1 MALLALIAI
10 AVAVTAIF
18 QRPDAHF
25 LSKHGDIGTIDFIQY
40 WSSRQ
45 LLLRGENPYDPAL
58 LYEVERAQGLPDPVP
73 IMMWNPPWL
82 VMLLSPAL
90 AFDFLTSCAVWLG
103 VSIVLIAIAGV
114 LAARTYV
121 PGVRPEPIVVA
132 AMFLFEPHLSSI
144 RFGQLGVLY
153 AVCVAAFLWGARRN
167 DAMTMGL
174 SLVPLTVKPHLFYLA
189 FVFLAYWVL
198 VERKWKVVLWA
209 AVGFGVLLASTEL
222 SYPHAIARW
231 LEALGT
237 RPPMHWAVGT
247 LVGIVRT
254 IVFSLTD
261 EVVQWPLVVI
271 PGITTAAFVAWLA
284 IVRPDPDVVWRLPAV
299 LGLSLFTA
307 PYGWLFDQAQL
318 VVIQVGLVA
327 LVSRPGTRPGVR
339 RPVLLALALV
349 QIVTELQNVLG
360 FRDHRW
366 FFWSSITM
374 AILWIVSLRRIGIA
388 DPLAGTAYPRPAPS

>member
-1 MALLALIAI
+1 V

-18 QRPDAHF
+18 HRPDAQF

-45 LLLRGENPYDPAL
+45 LLVRGENPYDPAL
-58 LYEVERAQGLPDPVP
+58 LYEVERAQGLPDAVP

-90 AFDFLTSCAVWLG
+90 SFDFLTSCRVWLG
-103 VSIVLIAIAGV
+103 VSIVLMAITGL
-114 LAARTYV
+114 LATNTYV
-121 PGVRPEPIVVA
+121 PGVRPEPLVVA

-144 RFGQLGVLY
+144 RFGQLGILY
-153 AVCVAAFLWGARRN
+153 ALCVAGFLFGARRN
-167 DAMTMGL
+167 DSMTMGL
-174 SLVPLTVKPHLFYLA
+174 ALVPLTVKPHLFYLA

-209 AVGFGVLLASTEL
+209 VLGFGVLVVATEL

-254 IVFSLTD
+254 FVFSLTGD
-261 EVVQWPLVVI
+261 VVQWPLAVI
-271 PGITTAAFVAWLA
+271 PGLTTAAFVAWLA
-284 IVRPDPDVVWRLPAV
+284 IARPDPDVIWRLPAV

-327 LVSRPGTRPGVR
+327 LVSRPGTTPRVR

-349 QIVTELQNVLG
+349 QGMTELQNVLG

-366 FFWSSITM
+366 FFWTSITL
-374 AILWIVSLRRIGIA
+374 AILWIVGLRRIGIA
-388 DPLAGTAYPRPAPS
+388 DPVAVSAYPRAARS

>member
-1 MALLALIAI
+1 VIVL
-10 AVAVTAIF
+10 F
-18 QRPDAHF
+18 HRPDARF

-45 LLLRGENPYDPAL
+45 LLVRGENPYDPDL
-58 LYEVERAQGLPDPVP
+58 LYAVERAQGLPDPVP

-90 AFDFLTSCAVWLG
+90 SFDFLTSCAVWLG
-103 VSIVLIAIAGV
+103 VSIVLMGVAGI

-121 PGVRPEPIVVA
+121 PGVRPAPMVVA

-144 RFGQLGVLY
+144 RFGQLGILY
-153 AVCVAAFLWGARRN
+153 AVCVAAFLFGARRN
-167 DAMTMGL
+167 DPMTMGL

-189 FVFLAYWVL
+189 FVFLAYWIL
-198 VERKWKVVLWA
+198 VDRKWKVVLWA
-209 AVGFGVLLASTEL
+209 AIGFAVLLAATEL

-231 LEALGT
+231 LEALT
-237 RPPMHWAVGT
+237 TQPPMHWAVGT
-247 LVGIVRT
+247 LVGVVRT
-254 IVFSLTD
+254 VIFSLTG
-261 EVVQWPLVVI
+261 EVVQWPLAVI
-271 PGITTAAFVAWLA
+271 PGLTVAGFVAWLA

-327 LVSRPGTRPGVR
+327 LVARPQTTPGVR
-339 RPVLLALALV
+339 RPVLLALLAV
-349 QIVTELQNVLG
+349 QGLTELQNALG

-366 FFWSSITM
+366 FFWTSI
-374 AILWIVSLRRIGIA
+374 ALALIWVFGLRRIGTA
-388 DPLAGTAYPRPAPS
+388 DPLARVAYAGGAAT

>member
-1 MALLALIAI
+1 LALLALIGL
-10 AVAVTAIF
+10 AVAVMVVF
-18 QRPDAHF
+18 HRPDAHF

-45 LLLRGENPYDPAL
+45 LLVRGENPYDPAL
-58 LYEVERAQGLPDPVP
+58 LYEIERAQGLPDPVP

-82 VMLLSPAL
+82 VMLLSPVL
-90 AFDFLTSCAVWLG
+90 SFGFLTSCAVWLG
-103 VSIVLIAIAGV
+103 VSIVLIAISGF

-121 PGVRPEPIVVA
+121 PGMRPPPLVIA

-144 RFGQLGVLY
+144 RFGQLGILY
-153 AVCVAAFLWGARRN
+153 ALCVAAFLWGARRN
-167 DAMTMGL
+167 DPMTMGL

-209 AVGFGVLLASTEL
+209 AVGFGVLLVATEL

-231 LEALGT
+231 VEALAT
-237 RPPMHWAVGT
+237 KPPMHWAVGT

-254 IVFSLTD
+254 LVFSLTG
-261 EVVQWPLVVI
+261 EVVQWPLAVI

-284 IVRPDPDVVWRLPAV
+284 FVRPDPDVIWRLPAV

-327 LVSRPGTRPGVR
+327 LVSRPGTTPRVR
-339 RPVLLALALV
+339 RPVLLALVLV
-349 QIVTELQNVLG
+349 QGMMELQNVLG

-366 FFWSSITM
+366 FFWSSITL
-374 AILWIVSLRRIGIA
+374 AILWIFGLRRIGIA
-388 DPLAGTAYPRPAPS
+388 DPVAVSAYPRAAQT

>member
-1 MALLALIAI
+1 
-10 AVAVTAIF
+10 VTAAF
-18 QRPDAHF
+18 HRADAHF
-25 LSKHGDIGTIDFIQY
+25 LAKHGDIGTIDFIQY

-58 LYEVERAQGLPDPVP
+58 LHAVERAQGLPDDVP

-90 AFDFLTSCAVWLG
+90 SFDFLTSCAVWLG
-103 VSIVLIAIAGV
+103 VSIAFIAIAGF

-144 RFGQLGVLY
+144 RFGQLGILY
-153 AVCVAAFLWGARRN
+153 ALCVAAFLYGARRN
-167 DAMTMGL
+167 DAMIMGL

-189 FVFLAYWVL
+189 FVFLAYWVI
-198 VERKWKVVLWA
+198 VDRKWKVVVWGA
-209 AVGFGVLLASTEL
+209 IGFAVLLAATEL
-222 SYPHAIARW
+222 SYPRAIARW
-231 LEALGT
+231 LEALT
-237 RPPMHWAVGT
+237 TQPPMHWAVGT

-254 IVFSLTD
+254 FVFEVTG
-261 EVVQWPLVVI
+261 EVVHWPLIAI
-271 PGITTAAFVAWLA
+271 PGLTTAAFVAWLA
-284 IVRPDPDVVWRLPAV
+284 IVRPDPDVLWRLPAV

-327 LVSRPGTRPGVR
+327 LVSRPQTPPAVR
-339 RPVLLALALV
+339 RPVLLSLVLV
-349 QIVTELQNVLG
+349 QFLTELQNILG

-366 FFWSSITM
+366 FFWTSITL
-374 AILWIVSLRRIGIA
+374 AIIWILGVRRVGIA
-388 DPLAGTAYPRPAPS
+388 DPTARVAYGVGGTQ